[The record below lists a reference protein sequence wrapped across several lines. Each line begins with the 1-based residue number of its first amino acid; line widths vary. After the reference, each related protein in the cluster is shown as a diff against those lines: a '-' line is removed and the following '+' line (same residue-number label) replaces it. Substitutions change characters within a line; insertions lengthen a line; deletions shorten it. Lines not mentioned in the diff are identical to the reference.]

1 MPIQFRC
8 EHCQQLLS
16 ISRRKAGRTTV
27 CPSCLEEVPV
37 PTLDAGEGEEAAEG
51 LIAKREA
58 AAGGAGETRRGT
70 RPVDSEDEDEEDED
84 WNPSRKRHQENDAID
99 MTAMVDVTFLLL
111 IFFMVTASFAAQK
124 VLETSPPQEQEQ
136 AEEAGAG
143 GGAPGPTIEDLEESS
158 VIVEVDGQ
166 DRITVDGKAV
176 AGIHELRE
184 VLNQKLVGE
193 QKTEVLIQAQYEAK
207 HGTVVSI
214 TDTAMDVGMQRVRRL
229 SRKGDP

>member
-16 ISRRKAGRTTV
+16 ISRRKAGGTTV

-37 PTLDAGEGEEAAEG
+37 PTLDADGGADDAVAG
-51 LIAKREA
+51 AKEA
-58 AAGGAGETRRGT
+58 AAGAGDVPRRS
-70 RPVDSEDEDEEDED
+70 RPVDSDDEDEDDED

-136 AEEAGAG
+136 TEEAGAG
-143 GGAPGPTIEDLEESS
+143 GGAPGPTFEDLEESS

-229 SRKGDP
+229 SRKGDL